1 MQNQEEKGENS
12 MIKEK
17 TIRELVNRVASESGH
32 LLPLNN
38 EAVITYQDL
47 IGHATEEE
55 NTELCNDPA
64 LNETW
69 YRIYGVAYGTT
80 AAIKW
85 YLNHSNKIAEM
96 QADLEYYK
104 REAEAAKE
112 KIDDAKKA
120 AGVQKANAETLNSQ
134 LYECKRDM
142 DGTLKALKAKDDEII
157 QLKARLYDLMQR

>member
-1 MQNQEEKGENS
+1 

>member
-1 MQNQEEKGENS
+1 MV
-12 MIKEK
+12 KEK
-17 TIRELVNRVASESGH
+17 TIRELVNRVARESGH
-32 LLPLNN
+32 MLDLNDD
-38 EAVITYQDL
+38 AVVVYQDL

-64 LNETW
+64 VNETW

-96 QADLEYYK
+96 QCDLEEYK
-104 REAEAAKE
+104 AMAEKKTEELKAAKDDSLTQFERAADAE
-112 KIDDAKKA
+112 KVI
-120 AGVQKANAETLNSQ
+120 E
-134 LYECKRDM
+134 EMKRDM
-142 DGTLKALKAKDDEII
+142 EGTLKALKEKEEEII

>member
-1 MQNQEEKGENS
+1 MV
-12 MIKEK
+12 KEK
-17 TIRELVNRVASESGH
+17 TIRELCNRVARESGH
-32 LLPLNN
+32 LLDLHD
-38 EAVITYQDL
+38 ESVTVYQDL

-85 YLNHSNKIAEM
+85 YLNHSHKIAEM

-112 KIDDAKKA
+112 KIDEAKKA

-142 DGTLKALKAKDDEII
+142 DGTLKELKAKDDEII
-157 QLKARLYDLMQR
+157 QLKARLYDLMQS

>member
-1 MQNQEEKGENS
+1 MV
-12 MIKEK
+12 KEK
-17 TIRELVNRVASESGH
+17 TIRELCNRVARESGH
-32 LLPLNN
+32 LLDLHD
-38 EAVITYQDL
+38 EAVTAYQDL

-96 QADLEYYK
+96 QCDLEEYKAKAAKLEADLK
-104 REAEAAKE
+104 DAKE
-112 KIDDAKKA
+112 S
-120 AGVQKANAETLNSQ
+120 AGIQKANAETLNGQ

-142 DGTLKALKAKDDEII
+142 EGTLKALEEKDKEIVV
-157 QLKARLYDLMQR
+157 LKARLYDLLEN

>member
-1 MQNQEEKGENS
+1 MV
-12 MIKEK
+12 KEK
-17 TIRELVNRVASESGH
+17 TIRELCNRVARESGH
-32 LLPLNN
+32 LLDLHD
-38 EAVITYQDL
+38 ESVTVYQDL

-96 QADLEYYK
+96 QFDLEEYK
-104 REAEAAKE
+104 AKASKLEEELKDAKE
-112 KIDDAKKA
+112 R
-120 AGVQKANAETLNSQ
+120 AGAQKANAENLNSQ

-142 DGTLKALKAKDDEII
+142 EGTLKALEEKDKEIVV
-157 QLKARLYDLMQR
+157 LKARLYDLTAK

>member
-1 MQNQEEKGENS
+1 MPKEI
-12 MIKEK
+12 IKET
-17 TIRELVNRVASESGH
+17 TIRELVNRVARESGH
-32 LLPLNN
+32 ILDLHD
-38 EAVITYQDL
+38 EAVVVYQDL

-64 LNETW
+64 VNETW

-96 QADLEYYK
+96 QCDLEEYK
-104 REAEAAKE
+104 AKASKLE
-112 KIDDAKKA
+112 EDLGEAKKA
-120 AGVQKANAETLNSQ
+120 VGVQKANAETLNSQ

-142 DGTLKALKAKDDEII
+142 DGTLKALKKKDDEII
-157 QLKARLYDLMQR
+157 QLKAKLYDLMERK

>member
-1 MQNQEEKGENS
+1 MV
-12 MIKEK
+12 KEK
-17 TIRELVNRVASESGH
+17 TIRELCNRVARESGH
-32 LLPLNN
+32 ILDLHD
-38 EAVITYQDL
+38 EAVTEYQDL

-96 QADLEYYK
+96 QCDLEEYK
-104 REAEAAKE
+104 AKVE
-112 KIDDAKKA
+112 KKTEELKA
-120 AGVQKANAETLNSQ
+120 AHDDSLTQFERAANAENVIK
-134 LYECKRDM
+134 EMKRDM
-142 DGTLKALKAKDDEII
+142 DGTLKALKEKEEEII

>member
-1 MQNQEEKGENS
+1 MV
-12 MIKEK
+12 KEK
-17 TIRELVNRVASESGH
+17 TIRELCNRVARESGH
-32 LLPLNN
+32 LLDLHD
-38 EAVITYQDL
+38 EAVTAYQDL

-64 LNETW
+64 VNETW

-96 QADLEYYK
+96 QCDLEEYK
-104 REAEAAKE
+104 AKAAKLE
-112 KIDDAKKA
+112 EELKDAKER
-120 AGVQKANAETLNSQ
+120 AGIQKANAETLNSQ

-142 DGTLKALKAKDDEII
+142 EGTLKALEEKDKEIVV
-157 QLKARLYDLMQR
+157 LKARLYDLLEN